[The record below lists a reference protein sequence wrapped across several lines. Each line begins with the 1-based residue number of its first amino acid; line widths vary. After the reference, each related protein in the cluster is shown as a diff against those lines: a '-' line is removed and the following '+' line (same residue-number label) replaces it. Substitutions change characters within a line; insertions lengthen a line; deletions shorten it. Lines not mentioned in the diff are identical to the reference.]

1 MRPTIALFLSLSFVP
16 AVATIPLS
24 YAGEVSP
31 PADPEH
37 TAGPGLD
44 LASAVRLALERNPG
58 IESERAA
65 ARQGSA
71 RAREAAAA
79 RWPRLL
85 MDAGWHTTDNPVR
98 VFGDKLTA
106 GEFAA
111 DDFLLDNL
119 NHPDSIDHAQL
130 GVDLEVPLFTS
141 GRIRHGMTAAQ
152 EVSAAAG
159 ARLSAAEADLI
170 LRVTEAY
177 YGAILARAAV
187 GVAENAL
194 RNAQAHEEVAAAR
207 LEAGSALRSDRLRAE
222 IERLTRTQEL
232 ERRRADLEIARARLR
247 LIVGA
252 ARGEAIEPS
261 AELAA
266 PAGGID
272 DLGAWLERA
281 LRDRPEIEA
290 ARRQT
295 AAAGASSRATRAALG
310 PEAFGAARYERN
322 ASGWDAGEGSYS
334 VGLGL
339 RWPAFDAAR
348 PARIDAAGAG
358 AAAAVARERAVIDA
372 VQLEVEAA
380 WHDARVSGTN
390 LSTAR
395 RAVEAA
401 DEARR
406 ISAERYAAGL
416 LPLTDLLE
424 TETSLVVSRQAE
436 LAALSDAIL
445 GRARLLR
452 AAGVVEVQP

>member
-1 MRPTIALFLSLSFVP
+1 MRRAIIRFMIPSLACAFAAIPPLF
-16 AVATIPLS
+16 
-24 YAGEVSP
+24 AGETTTP
-31 PADPEH
+31 D
-37 TAGPGLD
+37 GLD
-44 LASAVRLALERNPG
+44 LGSAVRLALERNPG
-58 IESERAA
+58 IEAERAA
-65 ARQGSA
+65 ARQGAA

-85 MDAGWHTTDNPVR
+85 MDAGWHATDNPVR

-119 NHPDSIDHAQL
+119 NHPDSIDHAHL
-130 GVDLEVPLFTS
+130 GIDLEVPLFTS
-141 GRIRHGMTAAQ
+141 GRIRHDRTAAL
-152 EVSAAAG
+152 EASGAAD
-159 ARLSAAEADLI
+159 ARLSAAEADLV

-177 YGAILARAAV
+177 YGIVLARAAV
-187 GVAENAL
+187 GVAESAQ

-207 LEAGSALRSDRLRAE
+207 FEAGAALRSDRLRAE
-222 IERLTRTQEL
+222 VERLTRTQDL

-247 LIVGA
+247 RVVGA
-252 ARGEAIEPS
+252 GPGESVEPS
-261 AELAA
+261 AGLTA
-266 PAGGID
+266 PAGAIGDLD
-272 DLGAWLERA
+272 DWLERA

-290 ARRQT
+290 ARRQ
-295 AAAGASSRATRAALG
+295 AAAARASASAARAAFG

-322 ASGWDAGEGSYS
+322 ASGLDAGEGSYI

-339 RWPAFDAAR
+339 RWPAFDPAR
-348 PARIDAAGAG
+348 PARIDVAGAG
-358 AAAAVARERAVIDA
+358 AAGAAALERAAIDL
-372 VQLEVEAA
+372 VGLEVEAA
-380 WHDARVSGTN
+380 WHDARVAETN

-406 ISAERYAAGL
+406 ISAERYASGL

-424 TETSLVVSRQAE
+424 TETSLVTSRQAE

-452 AAGVVEVQP
+452 AAGAVEVQP